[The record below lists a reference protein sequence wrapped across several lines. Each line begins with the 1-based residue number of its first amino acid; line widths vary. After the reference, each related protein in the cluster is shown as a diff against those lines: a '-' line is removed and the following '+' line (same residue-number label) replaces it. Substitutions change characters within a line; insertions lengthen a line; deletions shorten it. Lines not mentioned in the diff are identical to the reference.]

1 MAGRM
6 AQKASKR
13 LKVFVT
19 RIGLHDWAVAVSSQK
34 AALKAWDIRENL
46 FASGAA
52 KETHDIAAIE
62 AAMRNPGEPVRVPGP
77 KPTLPPAAAN
87 VVHLEGRRPKPKA
100 EPATAKRDRSKLDA
114 AEKALVAYQKESK
127 RRLAEMHRR
136 QRSLEAEAETL
147 ESEIDR
153 QTRAL
158 ESRVLRERRH
168 FEDR

>member
-1 MAGRM
+1 M

-19 RIGLHDWAVAVSSQK
+19 RIGLHEWAVAVSSQK
-34 AALKAWDIRENL
+34 AALKAWDVRENL

-52 KETHDIAAIE
+52 KETHDVAAIE
-62 AAMRNPGEPVRVPGP
+62 AAMKSPGEPVRVPGP
-77 KPTLPPAAAN
+77 KIVLPPPAN
-87 VVHLEGRRPKPKA
+87 VVQLEGRRPKPRL
-100 EPATAKRDRSKLDA
+100 EPASGKKDRSKLDA

-127 RRLAEMHRR
+127 RRLAEMDKRR
-136 QRSLEAEAETL
+136 RLLDDEAEAL

-158 ESRVLRERRH
+158 ETRVKRERAH
-168 FEDR
+168 YED